1 MKRAIIIL
9 SLVAVVALPFLLRPK
24 KTEKAGGGDTVVIVT
39 PHNEA
44 IRYEFSEAFERW
56 YQAKTGRNVH
66 LDWRVLGGTS
76 EIARFLESEYIT
88 AFQNHWV
95 NRLGKPWSSE
105 VQAGSQNG
113 RLPAD
118 APAIV
123 KEARAAFLASDVSCG
138 IDLFFGGGTYDFAKQ
153 ATAGRFIKSAIVD
166 THPEWFSD
174 SVIPLRYAGE
184 EYRDKDGLWIGCVV
198 SSYGIIY
205 NRDSLTRL
213 GVTTPPTGWA
223 DLTAA
228 RYYGEVALCDPT
240 KSGSIAKAFENVI
253 QQRMQDRL
261 KELRTAQPGAP
272 LKSLEAQAAREGWL
286 QGLQVLQLV
295 GANSRYFT
303 DTSQK
308 PPIDVSTGNCAVGMC
323 IDFYGRGQAEAALRR
338 GGSDRLGY
346 VSPPGGTVSS
356 VDPIG
361 VLRGAP
367 HRDVAEAFIE
377 FVLSTDGQ
385 QLWNQKPGTPGGPDR
400 YALRRLPVRRDYYTH
415 ADWTAYRS
423 DPEADPF
430 NQKDP
435 LIYRP
440 DWTAGIF
447 REMAFIIRVMC
458 QDTHDE
464 LRESWRAINAPGV
477 SADNRARA
485 LVVLQDLAPVSY
497 ERTNKEIKQALGAK
511 NKVDELRM
519 ANALADQLRAQYR
532 RAADVARGGG
542 S

>member
-1 MKRAIIIL
+1 MKRALIIL
-9 SLVAVVALPFLLRPK
+9 ALVAVVALPFLLRPK
-24 KTEKAGGGDTVVIVT
+24 KQEKAGGGDTVVIVT

-44 IRYEFSEAFERW
+44 IRYEFGEAFERW
-56 YQAKTGRNVH
+56 YQERTGRNIH
-66 LDWRVLGGTS
+66 IDWRVLGGTS
-76 EIARFLESEYIT
+76 EIARFLDSEYIT
-88 AFQNHWV
+88 AFQNYWV
-95 NRLGKPWSSE
+95 NQLGKPWSTE

-118 APAIV
+118 APAIA
-123 KEARAAFLASDVSCG
+123 KEARAAFLASNVGCG

-153 ATAGRFIKSAIVD
+153 TTAGRFVRSAVID
-166 THPEWFSD
+166 RHPEWFTED
-174 SVIPLRYAGE
+174 VIPLRYTGSD
-184 EYRDKDGLWIGCVV
+184 YRDKDGYWIGCVI
-198 SSYGIIY
+198 SSFGIIY
-205 NRDSLTRL
+205 NRDALARL
-213 GVTTPPTGWA
+213 GVAKPPESWA
-223 DLTAA
+223 DLTSP
-228 RYYGEVALCDPT
+228 RYFGEVALCDPT
-240 KSGSIAKAFENVI
+240 KSGSIAQAFENVI

-261 KELRTAQPGAP
+261 KELRAAHPEVAGKV
-272 LKSLEAQAAREGWL
+272 LDAQAAREGWT
-286 QGLQVLQLV
+286 QGLQLLQLV

-361 VLRGAP
+361 VLRGAKN
-367 HRDVAEAFIE
+367 REEAEAFIE
-377 FVLSTDGQ
+377 FVLSEDGQ
-385 QLWNQKPGTPGGPDR
+385 RLWNQKPGTPGGPLR
-400 YALRRLPVRRDYYTH
+400 YALRRLPVRKDYYAH
-415 ADWTAYRS
+415 AEWTAYRS
-423 DPEADPF
+423 DPEANPF
-430 NQKDP
+430 AQKDP

-440 DWTAGIF
+440 EWTGGIF

-464 LRESWRAINAPGV
+464 LRDSWRAINAAGV

-485 LVVLQDLAPVSY
+485 LAVLQDLTPVSY
-497 ERTNKEIKQALGAK
+497 ERTGKEIKQALGSK

-519 ANALADQLRAQYR
+519 ANELAEQFRKQYR
-532 RAADVARGGG
+532 QAAEIARGAGN
-542 S
+542 

>member
-9 SLVAVVALPFLLRPK
+9 ALVAVVALPFLLRPTK
-24 KTEKAGGGDTVVIVT
+24 QEKAGGGDTVVIVT

-44 IRYEFSEAFERW
+44 IRFEFGEGFERW
-56 YQAKTGRNVH
+56 YQERTGRNVRI
-66 LDWRVLGGTS
+66 DWRVLGGTS
-76 EIARFLESEYIT
+76 EIARFLDSEYIT

-95 NRLGKPWSSE
+95 NQLGKPWSTE

-118 APAIV
+118 APAIA
-123 KEARAAFLASDVSCG
+123 KEARAAFLASNVSCG

-153 ATAGRFIKSAIVD
+153 ATAGRFVKSAIVD
-166 THPEWFSD
+166 THPEWLSD
-174 SVIPLRYAGE
+174 AVIPLQYAGE
-184 EYRDKDGLWIGCVV
+184 DYRDKHGLWIGCVI

-205 NRDSLTRL
+205 NRDSLARL
-213 GVTTPPTGWA
+213 GVTELPSGWE
-223 DLTAA
+223 DLTAP

-253 QQRMQDRL
+253 QQQMQRSV
-261 KELRTAQPGAP
+261 ELLRVKDSNA
-272 LKSLEAQAAREGWL
+272 KVDEAAAVRAGWIR
-286 QGLQVLQLV
+286 GLQILQLV

-323 IDFYGRGQAEAALRR
+323 IDFYGRGQAEAAQRR

-367 HRDVAEAFIE
+367 HRDVAEAFVE
-377 FVLSTDGQ
+377 FVLSPEGQ
-385 QLWNQKPGTPGGPDR
+385 RLWNQKPGTPGGPQQ
-400 YALRRLPVRRDYYTH
+400 YALRRLPVRRDYYSH
-415 ADWTAYRS
+415 QEWLAYRS
-423 DPEADPF
+423 DPDANPF
-430 NQKDP
+430 DQKNP
-435 LIYRP
+435 LVYRAE
-440 DWTAGIF
+440 WSAGIF

-464 LRESWRAINAPGV
+464 LRESWRAINAEGV
-477 SADNRARA
+477 TPENRARA
-485 LVVLQDLAPVSY
+485 LARLQDLSSVSY
-497 ERTNKEIKQALGAK
+497 DRAGKEIKQALGSK

-519 ANALADQLRAQYR
+519 ANELAEQFRRQYR
-532 RAADVARGGG
+532 EAAEIARGAGG
-542 S
+542 

>member
-9 SLVAVVALPFLLRPK
+9 SLVAVVALPFILRPK
-24 KTEKAGGGDTVVIVT
+24 KQEKAGGGDTVVIVT

-44 IRYEFSEAFERW
+44 IRYEFGEAFERW
-56 YQAKTGRNVH
+56 YQERTGRNARI
-66 LDWRVLGGTS
+66 DWRVLGGTS
-76 EIARFLESEYIT
+76 EIARFLDSEYIT

-95 NRLGKPWSSE
+95 NQLGKPWSSE
-105 VQAGSQNG
+105 VQSGSQNG

-118 APAIV
+118 APAIA
-123 KEARAAFLASDVSCG
+123 KEARAAFLASNVSCG

-174 SVIPLRYAGE
+174 EVIPLHYAGE
-184 EYRDKDGLWIGCVV
+184 EYRDKGGLWIGCVI

-205 NRDSLTRL
+205 NRDSLARL
-213 GVTTPPTGWA
+213 GATEPPTGWA
-223 DLTAA
+223 DLTAP

-253 QQRMQDRL
+253 QQQMQI
-261 KELRTAQPGAP
+261 
-272 LKSLEAQAAREGWL
+272 SLEAMKAKDPAAPVKAVEAAAVREGWIR
-286 QGLQVLQLV
+286 GLQILQLV

-346 VSPPGGTVSS
+346 VSPSGGTVSS
-356 VDPIG
+356 VDPIA

-367 HRDVAEAFIE
+367 HPAVAEAFIE
-377 FVLSTDGQ
+377 FVLSPEGQ
-385 QLWNQKPGTPGGPDR
+385 RLWNQKPGTPGGPER
-400 YALRRLPVRRDYYTH
+400 YALRRLPVRRDYYAH
-415 ADWTAYRS
+415 AEWQAYRS
-423 DPEADPF
+423 DPEANPF
-430 NQKDP
+430 DQQNP

-440 DWTAGIF
+440 EWTAGIF

-464 LRESWRAINAPGV
+464 LREAWRAINAPGV
-477 SADNRARA
+477 TPDNRARA
-485 LVVLQDLAPVSY
+485 LALLQDLAPVSY
-497 ERTNKEIKQALGAK
+497 ERTGKEIKQALGSK

-519 ANALADQLRAQYR
+519 ANELAEQFRQQYR
-532 RAADVARGGG
+532 RAGEIARGEAE
-542 S
+542 

>member
-9 SLVAVVALPFLLRPK
+9 ALVAVVALPFILRPK
-24 KTEKAGGGDTVVIVT
+24 KPEKAGGGDIVVIVT

-44 IRYEFSEAFERW
+44 IRYEFGEAFERW
-56 YQAKTGRNVH
+56 YQARTGRNVRI
-66 LDWRVLGGTS
+66 DWRVLGGTS
-76 EIARFLESEYIT
+76 EIARFLDSEYIT
-88 AFQNHWV
+88 SFQNYWV
-95 NRLGKPWSSE
+95 NQLGKPWSTE
-105 VQAGSQNG
+105 VQSGSQNG

-118 APAIV
+118 APAIA
-123 KEARAAFLASDVSCG
+123 KEARATFLASNVSCG

-153 ATAGRFIKSAIVD
+153 ATAGRFVKSAIVD
-166 THPEWFSD
+166 THPQWFND
-174 SVIPLRYAGE
+174 DVIPLRYAGE

-205 NRDSLTRL
+205 NRDSLARL
-213 GVTTPPTGWA
+213 GVTELPTGWA
-223 DLTAA
+223 DLTSP

-253 QQRMQDRL
+253 QQQMQL
-261 KELRTAQPGAP
+261 SLESLRAKDPGAP
-272 LKSLEAQAAREGWL
+272 AKTTEAAAVREGWVR
-286 QGLQVLQLV
+286 GLQILQLV

-377 FVLSTDGQ
+377 FVLSPDGQ
-385 QLWNQKPGTPGGPDR
+385 QLWNQKPGTPGGPEQ
-400 YALRRLPVRRDYYTH
+400 YALRRLPVRRDYYTRPE
-415 ADWTAYRS
+415 WTAYRS
-423 DPEADPF
+423 DPEANPF

-440 DWTAGIF
+440 EWTAGIF

-464 LRESWRAINAPGV
+464 LREAWRAINAPGV

-485 LVVLQDLAPVSY
+485 LAVLQDLAPVSY
-497 ERTNKEIKQALGAK
+497 ERTGKEIKQALGSK

-519 ANALADQLRAQYR
+519 ANELADAFRKQYR
-532 RAADVARGGG
+532 RAVEIARGAD
-542 S
+542 

>member
-9 SLVAVVALPFLLRPK
+9 ALIAVVALPFVLRPK
-24 KTEKAGGGDTVVIVT
+24 KETKAVGRGDTVVIVT

-44 IRYEFSEAFERW
+44 IRYEFGQAFERW
-56 YQAKTGRNVH
+56 YRQRTGRDVH
-66 LDWRVLGGTS
+66 IDWRVLGGTS
-76 EIARFLESEYIT
+76 EIARFLESEYLT
-88 AFQNHWV
+88 AFQNLWV
-95 NRLGKPWSSE
+95 NKLGKPWSTE
-105 VQAGSQNG
+105 VQSGSQNG

-118 APAIV
+118 APALV

-153 ATAGRFIKSAIVD
+153 ASAGRFVKSNVYEK
-166 THPEWFSD
+166 HPDWFSD
-174 SVIPLRYAGE
+174 GVIPLRYAGE

-205 NRDSLTRL
+205 NRDALARL
-213 GVTTPPTGWA
+213 GVTEPPAGWG
-223 DLTAA
+223 DLTAP
-228 RYYGEVALCDPT
+228 RYFGEVALCDPT

-261 KELRTAQPGAP
+261 RQLQATEPAAP
-272 LKSLEAQAAREGWL
+272 VKTLEARAMREGWIE
-286 QGLQVLQLV
+286 GLQVLQLV

-367 HRDVAEAFIE
+367 NRDVAEAFVE
-377 FVLSTDGQ
+377 FVLSPEGQ
-385 QLWNQKPGTPGGPDR
+385 RLWNQKPGTPGGPER
-400 YALRRLPVRRDYYTH
+400 YALRRLPVRKDYYSQREW
-415 ADWTAYRS
+415 AGYRS
-423 DPEADPF
+423 DPDADPF
-430 NQKDP
+430 DQKNP

-440 DWTAGIF
+440 EWSAGIF

-464 LRESWRAINAPGV
+464 LRESWRAI
-477 SADNRARA
+477 SASSVTPEARTRA
-485 LVVLQDLAPVSY
+485 LAVLQDLSIVSY
-497 ERTNKEIKQALGAK
+497 ERTGKEIKQALGSK

-519 ANALADQLRAQYR
+519 ANELADRFRQQYR
-532 RAADVARGGG
+532 RAAEIAKG
-542 S
+542 SR